1 MCELRKL
8 ILLLLVTVLFSVFM
22 LAYPTKAVT
31 VVCPWGAG
39 GGTDRVARFFA
50 DELSRELGQPFTV
63 VNQTGG
69 GGAVGHGAG
78 AYARA
83 DGYTITLVTLEI
95 ANMHWLGL
103 TPLTYENFDYIAQIN
118 EDAAGVIVKA
128 DAPWNSVTELL
139 IDIAMNPGKLMFS
152 GSSVASI
159 WDLSRI
165 GMLDAV
171 GIPVDYVTWI
181 PTTGAAPSIVEL
193 LGGHV
198 DVITCSLPEA
208 ASQLH
213 AGQLRALAVMADE
226 RDPNFPDVPT
236 LKEMGIDWSSGTWR
250 GFAVPNNTPDNIKA
264 ILEEAVIK
272 IASSEKYL
280 DFMARN
286 GFGVRVRDSQEF
298 FEFAREQD
306 ATWKDVLDLGGY
318 LQ

>member
-1 MCELRKL
+1 VLRKL
-8 ILLLLVTVLFSVFM
+8 IVLLCVAVLFSTFL
-22 LAYPTKAVT
+22 LAYPTKAVS

-39 GGTDRVARFFA
+39 GGTDRVARFLA
-50 DELSRELGQPFTV
+50 DELSKELGQPFTV
-63 VNQTGG
+63 VNRTGG

-103 TPLTYENFDYIAQIN
+103 TPLNYRDFDYIAQIN
-118 EDAAGVIVKA
+118 EDAAGVIVRA
-128 DAPWNSVTELL
+128 DAPWNSVVEL
-139 IDIAMNPGKLMFS
+139 IVDIALNPGELMFS

-165 GMLDAV
+165 GMLDAI

-213 AGQLRALAVMADE
+213 AGQLKALAIMADE

-236 LKEMGIDWSSGTWR
+236 LKELGIDWASGTWR
-250 GFAVPNNTPDNIKA
+250 GIAVPNNTPDDVKA

-272 IASSEKYL
+272 IANSEQYL

-286 GFGVRVRDSQEF
+286 GFGVRIRDSQEF

-306 ATWKDVLDLGGY
+306 ATWKEVLELGGY

>member
-1 MCELRKL
+1 LRKL

-272 IASSEKYL
+272 IANSEKYL

>member
-272 IASSEKYL
+272 IANSEKYL

>member
-1 MCELRKL
+1 MRKL

-139 IDIAMNPGKLMFS
+139 IDVAMNPGKLMFS

-171 GIPVDYVTWI
+171 GIPVDNVTWI

-272 IASSEKYL
+272 IANSEKYL

>member
-1 MCELRKL
+1 MRKL

-272 IASSEKYL
+272 IANSEKYL

>member
-1 MCELRKL
+1 MLRKL
-8 ILLLLVTVLFSVFM
+8 IVLLCVAVLFSTFL
-22 LAYPTKAVT
+22 LAYPTKAVS

-39 GGTDRVARFFA
+39 GGTDRVARFLA
-50 DELSRELGQPFTV
+50 DELSKELGQPFTV
-63 VNQTGG
+63 VNRTGG

-103 TPLTYENFDYIAQIN
+103 TPLNYRDFDYIAQIN
-118 EDAAGVIVKA
+118 EDAAGVIVRA
-128 DAPWNSVTELL
+128 DAPWNSVVEL
-139 IDIAMNPGKLMFS
+139 IVDIALNPGELMFS

-165 GMLDAV
+165 GMLDAI

-213 AGQLRALAVMADE
+213 AGQLKALAIMADE

-236 LKEMGIDWSSGTWR
+236 LKELGIDWASGTWR
-250 GFAVPNNTPDNIKA
+250 GIAVPNNTPDDVKA

-272 IASSEKYL
+272 IANSEQYL

-286 GFGVRVRDSQEF
+286 GFGVRIRDSQEF

-306 ATWKDVLDLGGY
+306 ATWKEVLELGGY

>member
-1 MCELRKL
+1 VCELRKL

>member
-139 IDIAMNPGKLMFS
+139 IDVAMNPGKLMFS

-171 GIPVDYVTWI
+171 GIPVDNVTWI

-272 IASSEKYL
+272 IANSEKYL

>member
-1 MCELRKL
+1 LRKL

>member
-1 MCELRKL
+1 MLRKL
-8 ILLLLVTVLFSVFM
+8 IVLLCVAVLFSTFL
-22 LAYPTKAVT
+22 LAYPTKAVS

-39 GGTDRVARFFA
+39 GGTDRVARFLA
-50 DELSRELGQPFTV
+50 DELSKELGQPFTV
-63 VNQTGG
+63 VNRTGG

-83 DGYTITLVTLEI
+83 DGYTITLATLEI

-103 TPLTYENFDYIAQIN
+103 TPLTYRDFDYIAQIN
-118 EDAAGVIVKA
+118 EDAAGVIVRA
-128 DAPWNSVTELL
+128 DAPWNSVVEL
-139 IDIAMNPGKLMFS
+139 IVDIALNPGELMFS

-165 GMLDAV
+165 GMLDAI
-171 GIPVDYVTWI
+171 GILVDYVTWI

-213 AGQLRALAVMADE
+213 AGQLKALAIMADE

-236 LKEMGIDWSSGTWR
+236 LKELGIDWASGTWR
-250 GFAVPNNTPDNIKA
+250 GIAVPNNTPDDVKA

-272 IASSEKYL
+272 IANSEQYL

-286 GFGVRVRDSQEF
+286 GFGVRIRDSQEF

-306 ATWKDVLDLGGY
+306 ATWKEVLELGGY

>member
-1 MCELRKL
+1 MRKL